1 MPGTYDIFF
10 SYRRDDLSRAQ
21 PLLNA
26 LDSAGLRIWRN
37 ASRIDD
43 GHAVTMDFRDG
54 LATSKALVAF
64 YSSAYSLSSA
74 CQEEFIS
81 AWLAAGQF
89 PHRRVRVINPESG
102 VDHIPALIRDVQS
115 PILPQDL
122 SGLSEFAG
130 EMRGD
135 VASLEGVLGAVD
147 REQPRYYGIEPV
159 HAKRF
164 VGRAGE
170 LWDLHGKLTGHR
182 ASITTGVHGQT
193 AAQVRGPGGN
203 GKTLL
208 AREYAILFGS
218 AYPGGVFWLSAYG
231 NDDTGFVDRESLEAR
246 RKDQLREL
254 LGEFATNFPNLHI
267 SAERLK
273 PEEIESTLWRHIM
286 NHGAPCLWIVD
297 DLPSSLVASD
307 IERYWFARW
316 PGASTL
322 LTTRSREYGSLCDH
336 LDLDVLAP
344 SEAVELLSRHHCP
357 KSTEE
362 SELAKIAEV
371 LGYHPLALD
380 VAGSY
385 LAKGIQ
391 TFKQYLDGLSLADR
405 NAIEYGALNR
415 ENLPTGHDR
424 SISRTFFKSIN
435 LLGKEGLDFL
445 CLASVL
451 AVAPIH
457 AELVQE
463 AFESAGYG
471 VASREHV
478 LEVFDELD
486 SLSLCEN
493 TGENARRVH
502 TLISRAVHFRLREGN
517 WMNRFWG
524 LISRAAMSQSNY
536 DERIGLLQKAVVR
549 VLERRLSLA
558 GDVGEHSRFAN
569 EVAHARHLT
578 SIRLA
583 NVEDAALADW
593 IARHDYERGDYS
605 GARKLEEQVLEV
617 MARLL
622 GKEHPDTLSSMNNL
636 AQMLKAQGDLAGARK
651 LGEQVLEA
659 MARLLGKDHPDTL
672 KSMNNLAQMMKEQG
686 DLVGARKL
694 EEQVLETRARLL
706 GEEHPDTLKS
716 MNNLAQMMKEQ
727 GDLVGA
733 RKLEEQVLETRARLL
748 GEEHPD
754 TLKSMNNLALML
766 KAQGDLAGARKLEE
780 QVLEARARLLDKEH
794 PDILKSLSNLADT
807 LKEQGDLAGAGKLE
821 EQVFQAR
828 VRLLGKEHPD
838 TLSSMLNLAATLYAQ
853 GDLAEARKLEEQVL
867 EARVRLLGKEHPDTL
882 ISMNNLAGTLYAQG
896 DLAGA
901 RNLGEQVLEAM
912 ARLLGM
918 DHPDTLT
925 SMSNLAHT
933 LYAQG
938 DLAGARKLEEQV
950 LEARTRLLGHS

>member
-1 MPGTYDIFF
+1 MPGIYDIFF

-21 PLLNA
+21 PLLDA

-37 ASRIDD
+37 ASPIDD
-43 GHAVTMDFRDG
+43 GNAIAMDFRDG
-54 LATSKALVAF
+54 LASSKALVAF
-64 YSSAYSLSSA
+64 YSSAYSSSSA
-74 CQEEFIS
+74 CQKEFTS

-102 VDHIPALIRDVQS
+102 VDHIPALLREVQS
-115 PILPQDL
+115 LILLPDPSRL
-122 SGLSEFAG
+122 AEFAG

-135 VASLEGVLGAVD
+135 VASLEGGLGAVD
-147 REQPRYYGIEPV
+147 QEHPRYYGLKPV

-182 ASITTGVHGQT
+182 TSIITGVDDQNT
-193 AAQVRGPGGN
+193 AQVRGLGGS

-208 AREYAILFGS
+208 AREYAIRFGP
-218 AYPGGVFWLSAYG
+218 AYPGGVFWLSAHG
-231 NDDTGFVDRESLEAR
+231 NDDTGFVDRDSLEAR
-246 RKDQLREL
+246 RKDQLRAL
-254 LGEFATNFPNLHI
+254 LGELAADFPNLHI
-267 SAERLK
+267 SAEGLK

-286 NHGAPCLWIVD
+286 NHGAACLWIVD

-316 PGASTL
+316 AGASTL
-322 LTTRSREYGSLCDH
+322 LTTRSREYASLCVH
-336 LDLDVLAP
+336 LDLDVFAP
-344 SEAVELLSRHHCP
+344 SEAVELLSLHHCP
-357 KSTEE
+357 KGTEE
-362 SELAKIAEV
+362 SEVAKITEV
-371 LGYHPLALD
+371 LGYHPLALE

-385 LAKGIQ
+385 LGKGIQ

-405 NAIEYGALNR
+405 DAMEYGALNR
-415 ENLPTGHDR
+415 ENLPAGHHR
-424 SISRTFFKSIN
+424 SISRTLFKSLN
-435 LLGKEGLDFL
+435 LIGREGLDFL

-451 AVAPIH
+451 AVAPIR
-457 AELVQE
+457 ADLVQE

-478 LEVFDELD
+478 LEVFDQLE

-493 TGENARRVH
+493 AGENTRRVH

-517 WMNRFWG
+517 WMKRFWG
-524 LISRAAMSQSNY
+524 LISRTAMSQSNY
-536 DERIGLLQKAVVR
+536 DERIGLLRKAVVR
-549 VLERRLSLA
+549 VLERRLSV
-558 GDVGEHSRFAN
+558 VGAVREHTRFAN
-569 EVAHARHLT
+569 ELAHARHLT
-578 SIRLA
+578 SISLA

-593 IARHDYERGDYS
+593 IARHDYERGDYP

-636 AQMLKAQGDLAGARK
+636 AQMMRAQGDLAGARR
-651 LGEQVLEA
+651 LEEQVLEA
-659 MARLLGKDHPDTL
+659 MVRLLGTDHPDTL
-672 KSMNNLAQMMKEQG
+672 KSMNNLAQMMREQG
-686 DLVGARKL
+686 DLVGARKLDEQVLETRAGLLGEEHPDTLKSMNNLAQVMKEQGDVAGARKL
-694 EEQVLETRARLL
+694 EEQVLETRVRLL

-716 MNNLAQMMKEQ
+716 MNNLA
-727 GDLVGA
+727 G
-733 RKLEEQVLETRARLL
+733 
-748 GEEHPD
+748 
-754 TLKSMNNLALML
+754 ML

-794 PDILKSLSNLADT
+794 PDLLKSLSNLADT
-807 LKEQGDLAGAGKLE
+807 LKEQGDLAGARKLE

-828 VRLLGKEHPD
+828 VRLLDKEHPE
-838 TLSSMLNLAATLYAQ
+838 TLTSMLNLAATLYAQ
-853 GDLAEARKLEEQVL
+853 GDLAAARKLEEQVL

-901 RNLGEQVLEAM
+901 RKLGEQVLEAM
-912 ARLLGM
+912 ARLLGA

-925 SMSNLAHT
+925 SMSNLAQT

-938 DLAGARKLEEQV
+938 DLAGSRKLEEQV
-950 LEARTRLLGHS
+950 LEARTRLPGS